1 MFDVFRNYYCN
12 PFFESFQDYYHN
24 RSLRSVSA
32 LCISFVGP
40 PSLRR
45 ISCIVCNIVILRCCL
60 ERAVRNGMRKELK
73 LLVFCYSCF

>member
-1 MFDVFRNYYCN
+1 MFDVF
-12 PFFESFQDYYHN
+12 FAITIATLFLKAFKTTITIVF
-24 RSLRSVSA
+24 LRSVSA

-60 ERAVRNGMRKELK
+60 ERAVRNGMRK
-73 LLVFCYSCF
+73 